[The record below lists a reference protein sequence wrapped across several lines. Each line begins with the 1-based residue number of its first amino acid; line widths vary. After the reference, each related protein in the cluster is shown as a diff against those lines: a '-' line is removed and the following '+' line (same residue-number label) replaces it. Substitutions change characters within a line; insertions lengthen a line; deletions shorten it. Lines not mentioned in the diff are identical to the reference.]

1 MALPF
6 SLHFALFCDIM
17 RDILMDK
24 AMTKT
29 VFEQIKKQNGEA
41 FAKALRS
48 YDNGIF
54 DVPNIVQIVRYAG
67 RNPMPILP
75 YLESLKNIQIESK
88 TVDENPLDLLAKA
101 GYRAYVADTLQK
113 QNAIEK
119 YFSPSEKLCTF
130 HDKNRFKDYYI
141 INAVKENAE
150 TLNRDDFLSPKR
162 EDAYGTSVISIQ
174 ILKSGGFIS
183 IKNRYNHTVK
193 NPDNTFNSNPDN
205 IIDGLSSALKAYF
218 SVDFSSHATVLP
230 DDYALVNGQI
240 IHYHEEVK
248 NVYFGKDFY
257 AKNGVIYPI
266 DKDKEI
272 MLENVILNLKTHSLT
287 SPWQKKSAFM
297 QAFEIEIKD
306 KKLQVLKSDDNTR
319 SLYANGV
326 FLACF
331 SQGRLIALNLPS
343 VQEIGNCF
351 LQSATELKQF
361 SAPQIRKI
369 GYNFLYL
376 NEKLSTLKLPR
387 IKDISDCFLARN
399 THLKSFSAPVL
410 KTVGYHFLASN
421 NKIKTLAL
429 PKLEFAGFN
438 FLGENKTIRTLN
450 LPRLKATGT
459 RFLHNN
465 TYLKDCYKSFQ
476 PANGNC
482 LICANSVVKDALL
495 PAPKK
500 KETYPI
506 FHEAETLTSTFKSKE
521 AQKIQAFEEVLRLAA
536 RLVQ

>member
-1 MALPF
+1 
-6 SLHFALFCDIM
+6 
-17 RDILMDK
+17 
-24 AMTKT
+24 
-29 VFEQIKKQNGEA
+29 
-41 FAKALRS
+41 
-48 YDNGIF
+48 
-54 DVPNIVQIVRYAG
+54 
-67 RNPMPILP
+67 
-75 YLESLKNIQIESK
+75 
-88 TVDENPLDLLAKA
+88 
-101 GYRAYVADTLQK
+101 
-113 QNAIEK
+113 
-119 YFSPSEKLCTF
+119 
-130 HDKNRFKDYYI
+130 
-141 INAVKENAE
+141 
-150 TLNRDDFLSPKR
+150 
-162 EDAYGTSVISIQ
+162 
-174 ILKSGGFIS
+174 
-183 IKNRYNHTVK
+183 
-193 NPDNTFNSNPDN
+193 
-205 IIDGLSSALKAYF
+205 
-218 SVDFSSHATVLP
+218 
-230 DDYALVNGQI
+230 
-240 IHYHEEVK
+240 
-248 NVYFGKDFY
+248 
-257 AKNGVIYPI
+257 
-266 DKDKEI
+266 
-272 MLENVILNLKTHSLT
+272 
-287 SPWQKKSAFM
+287 M

-410 KTVGYHFLASN
+410 RTVGYHFLASN

-429 PKLEFAGFN
+429 PQLEFAGFN

-450 LPRLKATGT
+450 LPRLKATGS

-500 KETYPI
+500 KEAYPI
-506 FHEAETLTSTFKSKE
+506 FHETETLTSTFKSKE